1 MVHADSWDSNRAALR
16 RCETSQAVGPGL
28 LQLRFST
35 LAFMLESG
43 SPEMEP
49 MINGTPIL
57 AAILALMLSGYSSA
71 DELTDAAE
79 CLCDAI
85 KTCALEA
92 VGGQELSDELRQQ
105 MGPVL
110 ENNCAEM
117 RGRVQA
123 VPANHKL
130 YQPAVGCLR
139 SMASLSCPQL
149 HNASGL
155 KTPEC
160 AEYDRLVKE
169 ASARTP

>member
-1 MVHADSWDSNRAALR
+1 MKNAR
-16 RCETSQAVGPGL
+16 
-28 LQLRFST
+28 
-35 LAFMLESG
+35 
-43 SPEMEP
+43 
-49 MINGTPIL
+49 PIL
-57 AAILALMLSGYSSA
+57 PAILALMLSGYSSA

-85 KTCALEA
+85 KACALEA
-92 VGGQELSDELRQQ
+92 VGGEDLSDELRQQ
-105 MGPVL
+105 MDPVL
-110 ENNCAEM
+110 EKNCAEM
-117 RGRVQA
+117 RSRVQA

-139 SMASLSCPQL
+139 SMTSLSCPQL

-169 ASARTP
+169 ASTMTP